1 MALPA
6 AQRPGGR
13 RFRTFRSI
21 SALILREMA
30 STYGRSPGGYLWVI
44 LEPVA
49 GIVLLT
55 LVFSLVLRAPS
66 LGNNFPYFF
75 ATGLLPFTFYMAI
88 SAQTAAAIRFSK
100 PLLVYPAIT
109 FLDALFARFLL
120 NAVTQLLVMV
130 ILLSCIILIYNLHP
144 LLDWASIFLGVA
156 MLISLTLSI
165 GVLNCYLT
173 SAFPLWERLWAVFN
187 RPMFI
192 LSGIFFIPE
201 NVPARFRDMFMLN
214 PLAHITSQFRKGFFA
229 TYDAVYVSPSYVF
242 ILSMILGIFG
252 MLFLMK
258 NHKDIVLK

>member
-55 LVFSLVLRAPS
+55 LVFSLILRAPS
-66 LGNNFPYFF
+66 LGNNFAYFF
-75 ATGLLPFTFYMAI
+75 ATGLLPFAIYMSI
-88 SAQTAAAIRFSK
+88 STQIAAAIRFSK

-109 FLDALFARFLL
+109 FLDALLARFLL
-120 NAVTQLLVMV
+120 NTVTQLLVMV
-130 ILLSCIILIYNLHP
+130 IILSCIVVMYDLHP
-144 LLDWASIFLGVA
+144 LLDWGSIFLGVA
-156 MLISLTLSI
+156 MLIALTLSV

-173 SAFPLWERLWAVFN
+173 SAFPLWERLWAVLN

-192 LSGIFFIPE
+192 LSGIMFLPE
-201 NVPARFRDMFMLN
+201 DVPARFREIFMLN
-214 PLAHITSQFRKGFFA
+214 PLAHITSQVRKGFFA
-229 TYDAVYVSPSYVF
+229 TYDAVHVAPSYVF
-242 ILSMILGIFG
+242 IISLIMGIFG
-252 MLFLMK
+252 MLFLLK